1 VHPAPLD
8 LFFWWDTFFHPPS
21 PTDTKHCDS
30 ATFSSPEP
38 STRVNMNVSSHTGVP
53 VYTISGAST
62 ARELPDWLVRKRK
75 RSLKND
81 PEYAN
86 RVELLQDFEF
96 PGASSC
102 VRVSEDGNWVMS
114 TGTYKPQIHAHY
126 LPNLS
131 LSFARHTE
139 SHNLKFILLAQDYSK
154 SLHLQTDRS
163 IEFHTQ
169 GGCHHKFRIPR
180 YGRDIVYNRREV
192 ETLIPAVGVN
202 ENGNGEV
209 YRFNMEL
216 GRFMKPYE
224 VEVGGDD
231 MLTPGGGALQG
242 GINTGAVNCAAIAE
256 STHNLLA
263 FGTSIGTV
271 EFWDPR
277 SNSRPGILGLPH
289 STFDNSIPQVTAVE
303 FDRGGLTFAAG
314 DSTGMTYLY
323 DLRSPTP
330 VHKKDQGYGF
340 PIQNIIFLESSAK
353 ARAQTADP
361 KILTSD
367 KRVIKIWDRE
377 TTSTWTSVEPAVD
390 LNHVEWC
397 PDSGMLLTANEGR
410 QQHAFFIPQLG
421 PAPKWCAFLDNIV
434 EEMAEDASDP
444 NAYASRSGGEV
455 YDNYKFITLP
465 QLKQL
470 NIDHLVGQTSLLRPY
485 MHGFFV
491 SQKLYEEASLISN
504 PTFWE
509 EQRAKNIRAKIE
521 KERES
526 RIRGKKQSQVKLNRK
541 LAERILEREEKNE
554 RRKAKRALKKS
565 EETGVDVEEP
575 AVGVDED
582 EEQQEKPQRHTLL
595 TDSRF
600 TSLFQ
605 DEDFEIDEN
614 SREFALINPST
625 KVEPRKIPKG
635 LTAVDEEMVDKMMSD
650 PKSDDS
656 DNEVSSEESEEEK
669 PLYQSKP
676 WETRKP
682 FKAKGK
688 AQDQPKMFV
697 SRTGVRQ
704 AGNSKNKSFGTR
716 LSQQDSRGPRVHT
729 KTVVGERHVT
739 FTPKTGRKQKPEES
753 YEKPERRSNKDR
765 RSASGNAFR
774 GM

>member
-1 VHPAPLD
+1 
-8 LFFWWDTFFHPPS
+8 
-21 PTDTKHCDS
+21 
-30 ATFSSPEP
+30 
-38 STRVNMNVSSHTGVP
+38 MNVSTHTGVP

-154 SLHLQTDRS
+154 SLHLQEDRS

-180 YGRDIVYNRREV
+180 YGRDIIYNRREV

-209 YRFNMEL
+209 FRFNMEL

-224 VEVGGDD
+224 IDVGGDD

-256 STHNLLA
+256 TTHNLLA

-289 STFDNSIPQVTAVE
+289 STFDNTIPSVTAVE
-303 FDRGGLTFAAG
+303 FDKNGLTFAAG

-330 VHKKDQGYGF
+330 MRKKDQGYGF
-340 PIQNIIFLESSAK
+340 PIQNIIFLESSSR
-353 ARAQTADP
+353 ARSQTADP

-434 EEMAEDASDP
+434 EEMAEDANDP
-444 NAYASRSGGEV
+444 NAYSSRSGGEV
-455 YDNYKFITLP
+455 YDNYKFLTLP

-470 NIDHLVGQTSLLRPY
+470 NIEHLVGQTSLLRPY

-509 EQRAKNIRAKIE
+509 EQRAKTIKAKIE

-526 RIRGKKQSQVKLNRK
+526 RIRGKKQSLVKMNRK

-554 RRKAKRALKKS
+554 LRKAKRALKKS
-565 EETGVDVEEP
+565 EEAGEQSTDPVAMTEGEEP
-575 AVGVDED
+575 I
-582 EEQQEKPQRHTLL
+582 EKPHRQTLL

-600 TSLFQ
+600 NSLFQ

-614 SREFALINPST
+614 SREFTLLNPST
-625 KVEPRKIPKG
+625 KVEPRKPKG
-635 LTAVDEEMVDKMMSD
+635 LTAVDEEMEDRMKAGSN
-650 PKSDDS
+650 SDDS
-656 DNEVSSEESEEEK
+656 EDDSESEEEK
-669 PLYQSKP
+669 PLYQNKP

-682 FKAKGK
+682 FKAKSK
-688 AQDQPKMFV
+688 PQDQPKMFV
-697 SRTGVRQ
+697 SRTGVKQ
-704 AGNSKNKSFGTR
+704 AGNFKNKSFGSR
-716 LSQQDSRGPRVHT
+716 LEHQSEHAKGPRQHK
-729 KTVVGERHVT
+729 KTIVGERHVT
-739 FTPKTGRKQKPEES
+739 FTPQTGRKQQRPQDDEPKPS
-753 YEKPERRSNKDR
+753 QRSQKDR